1 MFSMFFQFL
10 IWIMIQYAPL
20 IVIQSRVISVA
31 CLSKVV
37 NLLKG
42 IEKKILKRIYSFKSQ
57 YVLYDWDETSLSF
70 RKSLIEPPSL
80 LQRGNKTYV
89 MLLNPTGLQCI
100 RESPLVDSCWG
111 KHCIPYAKSE
121 RPKSSRK
128 HSGLLA
134 VGSIKKEISIANL

>member
-1 MFSMFFQFL
+1 
-10 IWIMIQYAPL
+10 MIQYAPL

-57 YVLYDWDETSLSF
+57 YVLYDWDETSLSC

-80 LQRGNKTYV
+80 LQRGNKTSCDA
-89 MLLNPTGLQCI
+89 L
-100 RESPLVDSCWG
+100 ESNRSPMY
-111 KHCIPYAKSE
+111 P
-121 RPKSSRK
+121 
-128 HSGLLA
+128 
-134 VGSIKKEISIANL
+134 